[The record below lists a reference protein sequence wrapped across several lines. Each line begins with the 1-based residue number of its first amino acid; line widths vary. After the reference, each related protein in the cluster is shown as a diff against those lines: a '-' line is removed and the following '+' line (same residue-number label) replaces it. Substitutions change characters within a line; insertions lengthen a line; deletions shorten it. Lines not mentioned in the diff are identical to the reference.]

1 MSKETL
7 PPWPPEK
14 RISAVRALMAY
25 CEAVEAE
32 YLPVSKNKETD
43 PFQTVERRKAKA
55 ARARS
60 ELASALAEVGVAVS
74 AGPLPADGA
83 QPVA

>member
-1 MSKETL
+1 MIKETL
-7 PPWPPEK
+7 PPWSPEK

-32 YLPVSKNKETD
+32 YLPVSRNKETD
-43 PFQTVERRKAKA
+43 PFRTVERRKAKTA
-55 ARARS
+55 LARS
-60 ELASALAEVGVAVS
+60 ELAAALAEVGLAVS
-74 AGPLPADGA
+74 AGPLPADTA